1 MSRVVGVWVWG
12 CPPSELG
19 VSLPSE
25 LVARWIPVLLKVS
38 VCVGDYCLQL
48 LHLLVGTATHH
59 AYQGRFTICQCK
71 HNFVLWADGGVSYV
85 LCWNCMVSVSLS
97 VEVDFMWQLWMR

>member
-1 MSRVVGVWVWG
+1 MARVAGCWG
-12 CPPSELG
+12 MEVSTLG
-19 VSLPSE
+19 TWCVSTLGTCCE
-25 LVARWIPVLLKVS
+25 MDFLLLLKVS

-85 LCWNCMVSVSLS
+85 FVLELYGVGESLY
-97 VEVDFMWQLWMR
+97 